1 MNNKITDGTQDQD
14 IQAGMVV
21 AIYYWVDQR
30 PKQVMY

>member
-14 IQAGMVV
+14 IQAGMV

-30 PKQVMY
+30 PKQVMF